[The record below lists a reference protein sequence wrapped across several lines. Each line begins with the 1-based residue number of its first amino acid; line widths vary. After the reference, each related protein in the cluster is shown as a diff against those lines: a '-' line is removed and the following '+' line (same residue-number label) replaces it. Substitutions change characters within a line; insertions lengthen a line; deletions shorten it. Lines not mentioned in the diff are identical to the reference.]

1 MNKLDKLE
9 MIEDIIFI
17 LYLSPLLIN
26 GLYALYLLF
35 ALNLPPSDVYL
46 GVANNIIILLAS
58 VLVVLIALVIE
69 IRISPKDTRIK
80 KIEEN
85 VSRMRILAFLF
96 IILSLVSVF
105 VTSGYSSDMFK
116 TLDLYLEGRYAILY
130 PLFLLALSFVLS
142 PSITH
147 FFKFSLIIFEIIPIV
162 LMTASPLLLYILW
175 RIGLS
180 YSIVF
185 SISLLVFIAGVALF
199 LYGLRVEGKSKTT
212 SISS

>member
-9 MIEDIIFI
+9 MIEDTTFI

-26 GLYALYLLF
+26 GLYALYLSF
-35 ALNLPPSDVYL
+35 AQNLPPSDVYL
-46 GVANNIIILLAS
+46 GVANNIVILLAS

-96 IILSLVSVF
+96 IILSLFSVF
-105 VTSGYSSDMFK
+105 VTSGNS
-116 TLDLYLEGRYAILY
+116 LDLYLEGRYAILY
-130 PLFLLALSFVLS
+130 PLFLLALSLVLS

-162 LMTASPLLLYILW
+162 LMIASPLLLYILW
-175 RIGLS
+175 RMGLS

-199 LYGLRVEGKSKTT
+199 LYGSRVEGKSKTAST
-212 SISS
+212 SS

>member
-1 MNKLDKLE
+1 MDKLE
-9 MIEDIIFI
+9 MIEDTTFI

-26 GLYALYLLF
+26 GLYALYLSF
-35 ALNLPPSDVYL
+35 AQNLPPSDVYL
-46 GVANNIIILLAS
+46 GVANNIVILLAS

-96 IILSLVSVF
+96 IILSLFSVF
-105 VTSGYSSDMFK
+105 VTSGNS
-116 TLDLYLEGRYAILY
+116 LDLYLEGRYAILY
-130 PLFLLALSFVLS
+130 PLFLLALSLVLS

-162 LMTASPLLLYILW
+162 LMIASPLLLYILW
-175 RIGLS
+175 RMGLS

-199 LYGLRVEGKSKTT
+199 LYGSRVEGKSKTAST
-212 SISS
+212 SS